1 MSESAP
7 CSRFEKVTKHSGS
20 PPDSLIYI
28 TIAALGLIVA
38 LAWRDA
44 VHAFFVEHFKK
55 NEEDEVKANFI
66 YAIVVTVS
74 MIIIMYALARC
85 TRYN

>member
-1 MSESAP
+1 MSDSSP
-7 CSRFEKVTKHSGS
+7 TSRFEKVTKHSGS
-20 PPDSLIYI
+20 PYDSVIYI

-55 NEEDEVKANFI
+55 NEADEVKANFI
-66 YAIVVTVS
+66 YAIIVTIA
-74 MIIIMYALARC
+74 MIMIMYALAKY
-85 TRYN
+85 TRYS